1 MQLKDLQCFVAVAE
15 ASGFRRAALHL
26 GVRQSVIS
34 RRIRKLEDQLGA
46 SLFERTRAGV
56 RLTHAGQRF
65 RGDVQAIFVQLE
77 SAIGTV
83 RAAGIAGTGRLRIG
97 VTASISSSFVRRLLT
112 SWLREHPM
120 VALEVV
126 EAGPRENVAGVLE
139 RRLDV
144 AFLTGNTLPPGC
156 DHEHLWRDRVIA
168 VLPAGH
174 RLASQAE
181 TCIEELVNERFIV
194 TEGGP
199 GREIRDYIIR
209 CASGLGLSPRV
220 EFFAVGRET
229 LISLVGLGLGVSLV
243 SAAETGVV
251 YPDVAFVPL
260 SSAPIPFS
268 AVWSPD
274 NDNPALRRFLSEAR
288 LESKRNGALSRT
300 PDPSP

>member
-1 MQLKDLQCFVAVAE
+1 
-15 ASGFRRAALHL
+15 
-26 GVRQSVIS
+26 
-34 RRIRKLEDQLGA
+34 LEDQLGA

-77 SAIGTV
+77 SAISTV
-83 RAAGIAGTGRLRIG
+83 RAAGSAGTGRLRIG
-97 VTASISSSFVRRLLT
+97 VTASVSSSFVRRLLT
-112 SWLREHPM
+112 GWLHEHPQ

-126 EAGPRENVAGVLE
+126 EADPRENVAGVLE

-156 DHEHLWRDRVIA
+156 DHEQLWQERVIA
-168 VLPAGH
+168 VLPARH
-174 RLASQAE
+174 RLASRAE

-209 CASGLGLSPRV
+209 CASDLGLSPRV

-229 LISLVGLGLGVSLV
+229 LISLVGLGLGVSVV

-260 SSAPIPFS
+260 SGARIPFS

-288 LESKRNGALSRT
+288 LQSKREGSAAEPSQTRGLS
-300 PDPSP
+300 P